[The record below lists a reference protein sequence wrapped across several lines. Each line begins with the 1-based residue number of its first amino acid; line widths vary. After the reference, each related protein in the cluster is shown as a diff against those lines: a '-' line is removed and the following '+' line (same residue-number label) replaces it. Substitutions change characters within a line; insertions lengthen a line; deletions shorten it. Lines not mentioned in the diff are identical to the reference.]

1 MSEEYILM
9 IDDDEDMAVFVADV
23 LQRFG
28 IPVRWAKD
36 GTTGLYYIHDGVPAL
51 VLLDLCMPHA
61 TGWDLIKRLRGEPAT
76 QDVPVVVVTS
86 FPIDARLLDS
96 LELTPDR
103 IVRKSEIMD
112 RLPAVV
118 KDVIDQRRSKT
129 AHEVQE

>member
-76 QDVPVVVVTS
+76 QNVPVVVVTS

-112 RLPAVV
+112 KLPAVV

>member
-1 MSEEYILM
+1 MADEYILM
-9 IDDDEDMAVFVADV
+9 IDDDEDMGVFVADV

-36 GTTGLYYIHDGVPAL
+36 GTTGLYFIHQAVPAV

-61 TGWDLIKRLRGEPAT
+61 TGWDMIKRLRSEPET
-76 QDVPVVVVTS
+76 RDIPVVVVTS
-86 FPIDARLLDS
+86 FPIDARLLGS
-96 LELTPDR
+96 LGLSADR

-118 KDVIDQRRSKT
+118 NDVIDDSRTKT
-129 AHEVQE
+129 DRGLQE

>member
-1 MSEEYILM
+1 MADEYILM
-9 IDDDEDMAVFVADV
+9 IDDDEDMGVFVADV

-36 GTTGLYYIHDGVPAL
+36 GTTGLYYIHEGIPAI

-61 TGWDLIKRLRGEPAT
+61 TGWDMIKRLRGEPET
-76 QDVPVVVVTS
+76 RDIPVIVVTS

-96 LELTPDR
+96 LQLTADR

-112 RLPAVV
+112 RLPVV
-118 KDVIDQRRSKT
+118 VNSIIEEKHAKT
-129 AHEVQE
+129 VH

>member
-96 LELTPDR
+96 LELPPDR

-112 RLPAVV
+112 RLPVVV